1 MNLIVKHEVTE
12 QDQSELFAGL
22 RRYNQQ
28 FVNLSEWSHLAV
40 YFRDDSGV
48 MQGGVI
54 ARQEGEWL
62 NIHYLWVHESQ
73 RGNGLGRELMLR
85 AMQEALA
92 LGCRHALVDT
102 FSFQALPFYQRLGF
116 AEQMTLA
123 DFPHKGMQRHY
134 LTKDL
139 LA

>member
-1 MNLIVKHEVTE
+1 MGFIVKHDVTG
-12 QDQSELFAGL
+12 QDQNELFTGL

-28 FVNLSEWSHLAV
+28 FINLSEWVHLAV
-40 YFRDDSGV
+40 YFRDENAV
-48 MQGGVI
+48 MLGGVI

-73 RGNGLGRELMLR
+73 RGNGLGRELMQR
-85 AMQEALA
+85 AMQEAVA
-92 LGCRHALVDT
+92 IGCRHALVDT
-102 FSFQALPFYQRLGF
+102 FSFQALPFYQKLGF

-139 LA
+139 V